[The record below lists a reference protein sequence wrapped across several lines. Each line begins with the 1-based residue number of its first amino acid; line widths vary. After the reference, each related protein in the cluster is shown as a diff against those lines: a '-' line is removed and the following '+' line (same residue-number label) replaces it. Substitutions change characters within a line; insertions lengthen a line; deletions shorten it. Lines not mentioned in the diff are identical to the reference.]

1 MKRLA
6 AAVVAV
12 AVMALIPA
20 ALAAGTL
27 SGKYKEVIKHDHALG
42 GHLNGTW
49 VIDFTPGMY
58 SATHNGHAVVKG
70 KDSIKGDKITFEP
83 GGSGSGK
90 CPASGK
96 YKFKLSGNKLRFTV
110 IKDSNPA
117 CAGRRDVL
125 THGPFTK
132 ES

>member
-1 MKRLA
+1 MKRFA
-6 AAVVAV
+6 TAIVAV
-12 AVMALIPA
+12 ALMALVPA

-49 VIDFTPGMY
+49 VLDFTPGKY
-58 SATHNGHAVVKG
+58 AATDNGHSVVKG
-70 KDSIKGDKITFEP
+70 KDSIKGDKITFQP
-83 GGSGSGK
+83 GTGPGK
-90 CPASGK
+90 CPTPGK

-110 IKDSNPA
+110 IKDSNPK

-125 THGPFTK
+125 THGPLTK

>member
-6 AAVVAV
+6 TAVVAV

-49 VIDFTPGMY
+49 VLDFTPGEY
-58 SATHNGHAVVKG
+58 ATTDNGHAVVHG
-70 KDSIKGDKITFEP
+70 KDSIKGHKITFQP
-83 GGSGSGK
+83 GSGPGK
-90 CPASGK
+90 CPTPGK
-96 YKFKLSGNKLRFTV
+96 YKFKLSGSKLRFTV
-110 IKDSNPA
+110 IKDSNPK

-125 THGPFTK
+125 THGPLTK

>member
-12 AVMALIPA
+12 AVLALIPA

-27 SGKYKEVIKHDHALG
+27 SGKYKEVIKNDHAEG

-49 VIDFTPGMY
+49 VLDFTKGKY
-58 SATHNGHAVVKG
+58 AASDNGHPVVHG
-70 KDSIKGDKITFEP
+70 ADSIKGDKITFQP
-83 GGSGSGK
+83 GKGMDK
-90 CPASGK
+90 CPAPGT
-96 YKFKLSGNKLRFTV
+96 YKFKLSGSKLTFTV
-110 IKDSNPA
+110 VSDSNPK

-132 ES
+132 VG